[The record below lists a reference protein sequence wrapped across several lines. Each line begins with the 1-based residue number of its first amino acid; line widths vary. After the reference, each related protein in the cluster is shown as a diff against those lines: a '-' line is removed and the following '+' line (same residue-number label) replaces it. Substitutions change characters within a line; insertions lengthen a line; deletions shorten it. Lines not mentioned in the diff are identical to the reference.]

1 MPTLRIGL
9 TISGAASLGAYEG
22 GALAALLLA
31 AQTAPEALVIDT
43 IAGASAGAIT
53 GLLAARC
60 LVRGADPVAAM
71 ATAWIDTPDLSVL
84 LSHRGLAAPLSN
96 APLTKAAQRLFGD
109 GPDALADGP
118 HRQAAPVSLSV
129 AIVCL
134 GGLGYKIVGAGG
146 TGSDRAIEATTYL
159 DWYDHVFDGAS
170 TRADWLHGADA
181 ALASGANA
189 VGFPPVLFRRTP
201 EEIVACEAAGL
212 ENVPTSAGTWYTDGG
227 TIDNEP
233 FGKLLD
239 LISDRDPGSDFRRI
253 LLSVQPTP
261 TTTPGPSLW
270 TNPDAQPRWA
280 RTALRAF
287 RLTSDQEIF
296 EDLRA
301 LVKTNT
307 RLAWVDLLVDR
318 LSSGLASALAGVEH
332 GLEIEATLIEVLTGV
347 IGELD
352 LAHREINEKL
362 QRVPPERE
370 PAQTDT
376 FADALRDAVHRATG
390 LAGKMPAV
398 VEVVSPAL
406 DPQHRPANELLAGE
420 PLGHFFGF
428 VDVTFRQSDFVL
440 GWRHMRVWLDDAL
453 PRYGLEAAV
462 PAVDDALDGAYDAL
476 AFKDV
481 QKGTASVRGLPFA
494 EKLRLAELGL
504 RFSHVAEHDVR
515 HWDDQI
521 PLA

>member
-9 TISGAASLGAYEG
+9 TISGAVSLGAYEG

-31 AQTAPEALVIDT
+31 TQTAPEALVIDT

-60 LVRGADPVAAM
+60 LVRGADPVTAM
-71 ATAWIDTPDLSVL
+71 ASAWIDTPDLDVL
-84 LSHRGLAAPLSN
+84 LSHRGLASPLSN
-96 APLTKAAQRLFGD
+96 APLISAAHRLFGD
-109 GPDALADGP
+109 GPGALADGP
-118 HRQAAPVSLSV
+118 QRQASDVSLSL

-146 TGSDRAIEATTYL
+146 TGSDEAIEATTYL
-159 DWYDHVFDGAS
+159 DWYDHVFNGRS
-170 TRADWLHGADA
+170 TTAEWLHGADA

-189 VGFPPVLFRRTP
+189 IGFPPVLFERTA
-201 EEIVACEAAGL
+201 EEIATCKAAGL
-212 ENVPTSAGTWYTDGG
+212 ENLPTTAGTWYTDGG

-239 LISDRDPGSDFRRI
+239 LISDDDSDADFRRI

-261 TTTPGPSLW
+261 TATPAPSLW
-270 TNPDAQPRWA
+270 TDPDSQPRWA

-287 RLTSDQEIF
+287 RLSSDQEIF

-307 RLAWVDLLVDR
+307 RLEWVDLLVDR
-318 LSSGLASALAGVEH
+318 ISTGLASALAGVER
-332 GLEIEATLIEVLTGV
+332 GSEIEAQLIAVLAGV
-347 IGELD
+347 IDELD
-352 LAHREINEKL
+352 QAHRALNEKL
-362 QRVPPERE
+362 QRRPPGRE
-370 PAQTDT
+370 SAHTDT

-390 LAGKMPAV
+390 LAGKMPAI

-406 DPQHRPANELLAGE
+406 DPQHRPASEQLAGE
-420 PLGHFFGF
+420 ALGHLFGF

-440 GWRHMRVWLDDAL
+440 GWRHMRLWLDGAL
-453 PRYGLEAAV
+453 PRYGLAAAL
-462 PAVDDALDGAYDAL
+462 PAIDQALDAAYDAL

-481 QKGTASVRGLPFA
+481 QKGGVTVGDLPLD

-504 RFSHVAEHDVR
+504 RFGHVAEHDVR